1 MLEWGR
7 ELCGDLDAA
16 ERREW
21 LCTNG
26 IGGFASATVA
36 GTLTRRYHGLLVAAQ
51 EPPLGRTLLVAKV
64 EERAAYA
71 GHATAFGTNRW
82 AGGAVDPHGYREIEH
97 WRLDGTDRKSTRL
110 NSSHTVISYAVF

>member
-36 GTLTRRYHGLLVAAQ
+36 GTLTRRDHGLPLAGQ
-51 EPPLGRTLLVAKV
+51 EPPLGRPLPVPQGEK
-64 EERAAYA
+64 RAADIC
-71 GHATAFGTNRW
+71 HAAAVGTNRL
-82 AGGAVDPHGYREIEH
+82 AGGAGGPHGYPENEPPG
-97 WRLDGTDRKSTRL
+97 LD
-110 NSSHTVISYAVF
+110 

>member
-36 GTLTRRYHGLLVAAQ
+36 GTLTRRDHGLLVAAP
-51 EPPLGRTLLVAKV
+51 EPPLRRPLPVAQG
-64 EERAAYA
+64 EERA
-71 GHATAFGTNRW
+71 GDNCHATAFGTNPW
-82 AGGAVDPHGYREIEH
+82 AGGAVGPHGYPPIEH
-97 WRLDGTDRKSTRL
+97 RRL
-110 NSSHTVISYAVF
+110 

>member
-51 EPPLGRTLLVAKV
+51 EPPLRRTLLVAQG
-64 EERAAYA
+64 EESAADI
-71 GHATAFGTNRW
+71 GHATGFGTKPLGGG
-82 AGGAVDPHGYREIEH
+82 AGGPHGHPENQH
-97 WRLDGTDRKSTRL
+97 LGLDR
-110 NSSHTVISYAVF
+110 

>member
-36 GTLTRRYHGLLVAAQ
+36 GTLTRRDHRLLVAAQ
-51 EPPLGRTLLVAKV
+51 EPPPRRTLPVAQG
-64 EERAAYA
+64 EESAADIW
-71 GHATAFGTNRW
+71 HATAVGTKPWARG
-82 AGGAVDPHGYREIEH
+82 AGGPHRHRQIEH
-97 WRLDGTDRKSTRL
+97 WGVRRAPPGL
-110 NSSHTVISYAVF
+110 

>member
-36 GTLTRRYHGLLVAAQ
+36 GTLTRRDHGLLVAAQ
-51 EPPLGRTLLVAKV
+51 EPPPGRTLPGAKG
-64 EERAAYA
+64 EERAADICP
-71 GHATAFGTNRW
+71 ATAVGTKRW
-82 AGGAVDPHGYREIEH
+82 GGGAGGPPGDPEIEH
-97 WRLDGTDRKSTRL
+97 WRVG
-110 NSSHTVISYAVF
+110 

>member
-51 EPPLGRTLLVAKV
+51 EPPLRRTLLVAKV
-64 EERAAYA
+64 EERAAYI
-71 GHATAFGTNRW
+71 GHATAFGTHRR
-82 AGGAVDPHGYREIEH
+82 AGGAGGPHGAPAIHPPRPPASPPP
-97 WRLDGTDRKSTRL
+97 RG
-110 NSSHTVISYAVF
+110 ACP